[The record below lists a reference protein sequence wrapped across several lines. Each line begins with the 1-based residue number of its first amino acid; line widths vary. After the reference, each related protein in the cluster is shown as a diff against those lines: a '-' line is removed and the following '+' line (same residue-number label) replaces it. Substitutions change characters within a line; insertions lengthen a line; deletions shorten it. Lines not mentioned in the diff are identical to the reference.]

1 MTETNPE
8 TKPKATN
15 VLRDWAIRGGTLL
28 VIFGALQV
36 PKIWRAVG
44 AGIEGGEQVCQMIY
58 DGHSVKSAFKS
69 MESDRRFNYPKQYEG
84 IARQVLFSELKS
96 CPPLKSY
103 IDAQS

>member
-1 MTETNPE
+1 MTETNTE

-44 AGIEGGEQVCQMIY
+44 AGIEAGEHVCQKVY
-58 DGHSVKSAFKS
+58 DGHSFKSAVMS
-69 MESDRRFNYPKQYEG
+69 MEGDKRFNYPKRYEG
-84 IARQVLFSELKS
+84 IAKQMMFSELKT
-96 CPPLKSY
+96 CPPIKRM